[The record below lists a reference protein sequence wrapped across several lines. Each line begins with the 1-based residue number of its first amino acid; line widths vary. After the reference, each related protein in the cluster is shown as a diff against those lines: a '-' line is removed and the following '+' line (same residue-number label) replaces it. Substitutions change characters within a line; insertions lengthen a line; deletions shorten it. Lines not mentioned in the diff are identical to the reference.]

1 MSVVPAWTAPAPATT
16 QRAVIDQYCVGCH
29 NAKLRTAH
37 LELDKLDLSH
47 LGDHAEIGEK
57 VVRKLR
63 AGMMPPTG
71 LPQPDPAKREA
82 LITWMESELDH
93 SAVPHLP
100 APGVHRLNR
109 TELYERDS

>member
-1 MSVVPAWTAPAPATT
+1 MLAGFVSGQSARPAPVAAKAQAPDASA
-16 QRAVIDQYCVGCH
+16 QRAVLDEYCVDCH
-29 NAKLRTAH
+29 NKTTKTAN
-37 LELDKLDLSH
+37 LFLDQLDLTH

-71 LPQPDPAKREA
+71 MPRPDVAKREA

-93 SAVPHLP
+93 SAVTHLP
-100 APGVHRLNR
+100 A
-109 TELYERDS
+109 